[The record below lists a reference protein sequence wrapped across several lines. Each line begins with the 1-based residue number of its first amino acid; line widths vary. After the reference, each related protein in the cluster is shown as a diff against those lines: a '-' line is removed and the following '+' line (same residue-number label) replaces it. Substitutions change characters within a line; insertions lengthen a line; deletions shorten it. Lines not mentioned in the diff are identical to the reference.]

1 MYRSLKI
8 AIVYFLMMY
17 TWGAYAGTAVLGTLT
32 DYKPFTFGPPASK
45 SLEET
50 IPPGKDSEKLVGYDW
65 DVIRESF
72 HSMGYK
78 INLNVVPWSR
88 GVKMLEK
95 GKFKGL
101 FPTTKT
107 EERMKK
113 YLYSKIPIHTLKVTL
128 YANKDTAIKWDG
140 NLETLEKVLEGKT
153 VGVQRDWSYGSWW
166 DSRKD
171 KFKFKIEKVNDSI
184 ANFKKLKSGRIQV
197 ALGYDITSDTVLKEE
212 KMTGLFKKIGTIA
225 ETKEYLA
232 THKDLGDDKVIKTF
246 EQGFEKISKS
256 GVLANI
262 KKKWNVAD

>member
-1 MYRSLKI
+1 MYQFLKLTLIYSVLVVSL
-8 AIVYFLMMY
+8 
-17 TWGAYAGTAVLGTLT
+17 GAQAATAVLGTLT
-32 DYKPFTFGPPASK
+32 DYKPFTFGPPPSK

-50 IPPGKDSEKLVGYDW
+50 IPPGKDSQKLVGYDW

-72 HSMGYK
+72 HSMGYN

-113 YLYSKIPIHTLKVTL
+113 YYYSEFPIHTLKVTL
-128 YANKDTAIKWDG
+128 YTNKDTKIDWDG
-140 NLETLEKVLEGKT
+140 NLDTLEKVLEGKI

-171 KFKFKIEKVNDSI
+171 KFKFKIEKVNDSV
-184 ANFKKLKSGRIQV
+184 ANFKKLKSGRIHV
-197 ALGYDITSDTVLKEE
+197 ALGYDITSDTVLQEE
-212 KMTGLFKKIGTIA
+212 KMAGLFKKIGTIA

-232 THKDLGDDKVIKTF
+232 THKELGDKKIIQTF
-246 EQGFEKISKS
+246 EQGFKKISQS
-256 GVLANI
+256 GVLTKI